1 MFSLLSLAQRLAHS
15 GSYRRSSELGQMSKW
30 EEVLGLRSCSS
41 YVPSTF
47 LNTSG
52 RPGQGLGGREA
63 HSGLGGCPASTRAV
77 HAQPSWG
84 HSAPSPHSHKAV
96 PSPTPHFPAVETAWR
111 LREPGSLQT
120 RTWRGLELSP
130 AGPPKQQQFQKNI
143 YVCFIDCT
151 KAFDCV
157 HHSKLWKILKEM
169 GIPDH
174 FTCLLRNLY
183 VAQEA
188 AVRTGCGTTYW
199 FQIGKG
205 VCQGCIL
212 SSCSLNFYAEYIM

>member
-15 GSYRRSSELGQMSKW
+15 GSYRRSSELGQMNKW

-130 AGPPKQQQFQKNI
+130 AGPPKQLNPQI
-143 YVCFIDCT
+143 CLCCLPDIPE
-151 KAFDCV
+151 
-157 HHSKLWKILKEM
+157 HSPHPSLQ
-169 GIPDH
+169 PP
-174 FTCLLRNLY
+174 
-183 VAQEA
+183 AEA
-188 AVRTGCGTTYW
+188 N
-199 FQIGKG
+199 
-205 VCQGCIL
+205 
-212 SSCSLNFYAEYIM
+212 S